1 MAAQDIDTHGVR
13 TFSAKEMAF
22 NILELMQPILF
33 SITQVKPTW
42 GDLSGGFDRIADI
55 ADITSCIHVH
65 QQRAGLCRA
74 IARDNVAEFKVI
86 SGAKAERDT
95 ASVTW
100 AHHYVS
106 GIDMSSS
113 ISLVA

>member
-55 ADITSCIHVH
+55 ADITSCIH
-65 QQRAGLCRA
+65 
-74 IARDNVAEFKVI
+74 FKVI

-106 GIDMSSS
+106 GIGMSSS